1 MLIKVNIQRKLENYL
16 IIGLII
22 KRKEERTMNQWVNY
36 LMLNETDAD
45 SKLSNIKEPTQQEI
59 AKILSQNSDL
69 FQATWLGNFFK
80 VIGWLIT

>member
-1 MLIKVNIQRKLENYL
+1 
-16 IIGLII
+16 
-22 KRKEERTMNQWVNY
+22 MNQWVNY

-69 FQATWLGNFFK
+69 FQATWLGNFSK
-80 VIGWLIT
+80 